1 MPMPAI
7 GTSSHKASSN
17 PKQACQMATYVYQVP
32 KVRRQLNSLTG
43 AAAAGLM
50 VGGADG
56 TACSRAVVRGRMGGS
71 SVGSYHLDLALAVLN
86 LGLEPLQ
93 VRNVAANL
101 GNVAPA
107 AAELHDGDGAAH
119 EQRED
124 GDDHRQAKRDPDRDD
139 DRRHARSK
147 DGVLCVVLDGE
158 EHGSVAGHVEAFSE
172 HAPHHLHLALHDRE
186 QDRLRLCAV
195 LRE

>member
-1 MPMPAI
+1 
-7 GTSSHKASSN
+7 
-17 PKQACQMATYVYQVP
+17 
-32 KVRRQLNSLTG
+32 
-43 AAAAGLM
+43 
-50 VGGADG
+50 
-56 TACSRAVVRGRMGGS
+56 
-71 SVGSYHLDLALAVLN
+71 LAVLD

-93 VRNVAANL
+93 VRGATADVRNVL
-101 GNVAPA
+101 PA

-119 EQRED
+119 EQREE

-139 DRRHARSK
+139 DRRHARAE

-158 EHGSVAGHVEAFSE
+158 ENGSVAGHVEAFSE

-195 LRE
+195 LREQVPAAAGPMRVRHGQSRRYLSIDLRIEARKAFVNGRRTAPQEA